1 MKKLRRSA
9 ALLLTASMLALT
21 ACGGNSGKTS
31 TTGEQTTSAK
41 AGETGR
47 RRPFGTGGFSYVSAG
62 AAARQIRRSSGEIQ

>member
-41 AGETGR
+41 AGETEGAGLSER
-47 RRPFGTGGFSYVSAG
+47 VDLVMYLLGPRP
-62 AAARQIRRSSGEIQ
+62 AR

>member
-21 ACGGNSGKTS
+21 ACGGKQWENKYTGGTDDIGK
-31 TTGEQTTSAK
+31 GW
-41 AGETGR
+41 GDGR

>member
-31 TTGEQTTSAK
+31 TTGNRRHRQRL
-41 AGETGR
+41 GR
-47 RRPFGTGGFSYVSAG
+47 RKAQAFRNGW
-62 AAARQIRRSSGEIQ
+62 I